1 MKFIDS
7 LKKKISIKIKNNTF
21 FQNFFGFETGID
33 VTDDNKVLYRKNT
46 VIKNIIFLSNLFY
59 TIVFALIT
67 IGDTSN
73 WSNWILTILLFP
85 VTFFVN
91 ATLKKLIKKGP
102 DDKMSQLIAMY
113 FACFYM
119 FLSSIIVYLKLK
131 YGDATFLQEVGY
143 ILLYY
148 SLTVC
153 AFYQDKKLL
162 KNIFLWVFIL
172 VTILHFIVTYN
183 IFTIAQEKESALDF
197 FKWFIGSQEL
207 KDIIIRT
214 VLLLMF
220 MLVLYIYV
228 SMAEYMQEERKRE
241 LIKRRDVQDDFTK
254 VVTQIFDVTLDQS
267 KISEEEKKTF
277 MLIGRM
283 SNKLASLLS
292 FDVDRINELEK
303 FSTVHIDNIINFDDN
318 NFKTE
323 DEKFENLRLQ
333 TEIGSK
339 IITRLQLSRK
349 CESIVRASLEN
360 TINDDF
366 VNQQRN
372 IQNNEESQIILICEL
387 YVTLRSFNSYKRAYN
402 HQKSIMNM
410 EELFKIYF
418 DPVIFDRF
426 IKFSSDFE
434 KMYDEL

>member
-102 DDKMSQLIAMY
+102 EDKMSQLIAMY

-197 FKWFIGSQEL
+197 FKWFIGSQEH

>member
-102 DDKMSQLIAMY
+102 EDKMSQLIAMY

-183 IFTIAQEKESALDF
+183 LFEKAKEFDSSLTF
-197 FKWFIGSQEL
+197 FKWFIGSWEL
-207 KDIIIRT
+207 KDIILRT

>member
-113 FACFYM
+113 FSCFYM

-183 IFTIAQEKESALDF
+183 IFTIAQEKESALEF
-197 FKWFIGSQEL
+197 LKWLISSDPL

-323 DEKFENLRLQ
+323 DEKFENLRHQ